1 MLKINVKKNIG
12 IIIIAIV
19 FLLIAGYLI
28 YYFFDKKKSIDDYK
42 TNENN
47 VYWAEK
53 IIQGGYILHFRH
65 AEREKWIDVQMY
77 DALESDLHDKGKNGS
92 RFAENDYFKKA
103 VCLNSRGKIQARA
116 MGEHL
121 KNIGL
126 PIGHVASSVSCRARQ
141 TAELAFGKYD
151 TMHRILVHD
160 GPYLEEKP
168 QRLKNLK
175 NFYLNLPLSKE
186 KNTIVSSHNS
196 VAVCEMFEN
205 CKDKKLELEE
215 GGFYIISIKENKLYL
230 DHEFHNYNEFN
241 KIFYKR

>member
-1 MLKINVKKNIG
+1 
-12 IIIIAIV
+12 
-19 FLLIAGYLI
+19 
-28 YYFFDKKKSIDDYK
+28 
-42 TNENN
+42 
-47 VYWAEK
+47 
-53 IIQGGYILHFRH
+53 
-65 AEREKWIDVQMY
+65 MY
-77 DALESDLHDKGKNGS
+77 DALESDLHDNGKNGT

-116 MGEHL
+116 MGEHI

-151 TMHRILVHD
+151 TLYRILVHD
-160 GPYLEEKP
+160 GPYNEEKP
-168 QRLKNLK
+168 KRLKNLK
-175 NFYLNLPLSKE
+175 NFYLNLTFSKN

-196 VAVCEMFEN
+196 VVTCEMFEN

-230 DHEFHNYNEFN
+230 EHEFHNYNEFN